1 MWGFLFLSLKKKQM
15 ANTMTTY
22 VKVSN
27 LNEET
32 FNKLNGLL
40 EKDSDNTSYV
50 DIVNHV
56 NKLYGTEFSEPDN
69 FMDRGWMEEN
79 VGSKWFTI
87 ECDVDEYSS
96 EVDLVIETA
105 WTVPTEY
112 LQKIV
117 EFIGGDVVVYG
128 TYEDESYNPIGA
140 FVYAVDYDDIEDYEE
155 VEHDKI
161 FEDDDYL
168 EEMYD
173 GLYELR
179 DSLYEGYREV
189 IDERKL
195 EE

>member
-1 MWGFLFLSLKKKQM
+1 M

-22 VKVSN
+22 VKVGN

-32 FNKLNGLL
+32 HKKFVELFEEIDNLLNH
-40 EKDSDNTSYV
+40 Y
-50 DIVNHV
+50 
-56 NKLYGTEFSEPDN
+56 NKLYGTDFKSFEDIDN
-69 FMDRGWMEEN
+69 EWMLEN
-79 VGSKWFTI
+79 VGTKWLRV
-87 ECDVDEYSS
+87 ECDDLEYHDNM
-96 EVDLVIETA
+96 DLVLESSWAI
-105 WTVPTEY
+105 PTQY

-140 FVYAVDYDDIEDYEE
+140 FVYAVDYDDIEDYDE
-155 VEHDKI
+155 VDSDRGW
-161 FEDDDYL
+161 EDDDYM

-179 DSLYEGYREV
+179 DSLYEGYCEV
-189 IDERKL
+189 MDERKL

>member
-1 MWGFLFLSLKKKQM
+1 M

-22 VKVSN
+22 VKVGN

-56 NKLYGTEFSEPDN
+56 NKLYGTEFTEPDN
-69 FMDRGWMEEN
+69 FMDREWMDEN
-79 VGSKWFTI
+79 IGTKWITI
-87 ECDVDEYSS
+87 ECDIDEYSS
-96 EVDLVIETA
+96 EVDLVLESSWA
-105 WTVPTEY
+105 VPTQY

-128 TYEDESYNPIGA
+128 IYEDESYDPMGA
-140 FVYAVDYDDIEDYEE
+140 FVYAVDYDDIEDFERDWSPK
-155 VEHDKI
+155 V

-179 DSLYEGYREV
+179 DSLYEGYLEV

-195 EE
+195 DE